1 MNLARLVIRAP
12 VTTIVILF
20 TIFGIGVISITR
32 LPLAFLPDV
41 DFPQLNVY
49 VPYPNAIPSQVQE
62 EITRPLEEA
71 LSTMGHLKKIY
82 SSSASDGSNIFLEF
96 DWGVDIDI
104 LRVEAREKIDRVRGE
119 LPDDVDQIFVQGFKS
134 SDIPVLVLRVSS
146 GKDLSRSYD
155 LIERK
160 IVNPLKQVPGVA
172 KVTSYGV
179 EKKEIA
185 IELDMDRVTKHSVD
199 VGSLL
204 SRLSSSNKNVTA
216 GRVEEEARNY
226 PIRVLGDFK
235 TLKDIADF
243 PVTGNLKLSDVA
255 DIKYEEP
262 SLNYGRHLN
271 RERAIGIEVMK
282 ESGYNTVKV
291 AQQARKKLEQ
301 IGKDPAL
308 EGLSILTFTDQSEEI
323 LNGLNGL
330 LHSGMIGALL
340 ACVVLYF
347 FLRNVSAT
355 LAIGL
360 AIPFSAVSACVFM
373 FFAGRSLNIL
383 SMMGLMLSVGMLV
396 DNAVVVL
403 ESIFRHRQAGESP
416 ENASIIGTQE
426 VLPAVVTSTLAT
438 IIVFLPLTLGA
449 KTQISVWIGETGRTI
464 FAALI
469 CSLLVSVTLI
479 PLFMYRFGHLVHK
492 RPSEFIANL
501 TEHYKRYLK
510 WSLAH
515 RWKMAGIMV
524 VVLASMVF
532 PFSKLEKSAFSGTE
546 VESIVMEYHFTEN
559 VNHKVAERYVN
570 AVEEYVTSHAKELN
584 MKSLYT
590 YFTDNNATTLLYPY
604 PQYTGEEDVKKIRE
618 KLRTG
623 LPKQPGLELKLSGYQ
638 ESGGAGTISVNIF
651 GDAGPTLY
659 SLAEEAARRLS
670 FIPELKDIDTE
681 KQKGRDEI
689 QVVVDRELTVRSGLS
704 SSDVATAVA
713 MFFRGVPVSRFRG
726 PEGEVDIWARV
737 KEEDRQ
743 NLENLKRLTL
753 TNKTGDPVPISSVAT
768 FVFDRGP
775 ASIDRQQRKTVAV
788 VTAHYE
794 ASDTPSIK
802 KKISRVLSGMAF
814 PAGYSWGY
822 GAFFEEESATQK
834 ELLVNMLLALIL
846 VYIVMAS
853 LFESFVHPFA
863 IMFSLPFA
871 FVGVTWLLFATG
883 TPFNIMAQIGLLI
896 LIGIVVNNGIVLIY
910 RVHQLRESGME
921 RTEAVVL
928 GASQRLR
935 PVLMTATTTVLGL
948 TPLALGRSAVGDAM
962 YYPMA
967 RCVIGGLV
975 ASSFLT
981 VIIVPCL
988 YGVLEDWW
996 VRVRGIFV
1004 RRTSGTE

>member
-1 MNLARLVIRAP
+1 MNIARLVIRSP
-12 VTTIVILF
+12 VTTIVVLF
-20 TIFGIGVISITR
+20 TIFSVGAISITR

-82 SSSASDGSNIFLEF
+82 SSSATDGSNIFLEF

-104 LRVEAREKIDRVRGE
+104 LRVEAREKIDRVRNE
-119 LPDDVDQIFVQGFKS
+119 LPSDVDQIFVQGFKS
-134 SDIPVLVLRVSS
+134 SDIPVLVLRISS
-146 GKDLSRSYD
+146 GKDLSKSYD

-160 IVNPLKQVPGVA
+160 IVNPLKQVSGVA

-179 EKKEIA
+179 EKREIS
-185 IELDMDRVTKHSVD
+185 IELDMDRVTEHSVD

-204 SRLSSSNKNVTA
+204 YRLSSSNRNVTA
-216 GRVEEEARNY
+216 GRVEEGTHKF

-235 TLKDIADF
+235 TLKDIEDF

-255 DIKYEEP
+255 NIKYEEP
-262 SLNYGRHLN
+262 KLNYGRHLN

-291 AQQARKKLEQ
+291 AQQARKRLEE

-308 EGLSILTFTDQSEEI
+308 KGFSILTFMDLSEEI

-330 LHSGMIGALL
+330 FHSGLIGALL
-340 ACVVLYF
+340 ACMVLYF
-347 FLRNVSAT
+347 FLRNIPAT

-360 AIPFSAVSACVFM
+360 AIPFSAVSACVFI
-373 FFAGRSLNIL
+373 FFAARSLNIL

-416 ENASIIGTQE
+416 ENSSIIGTQE
-426 VLPAVVTSTLAT
+426 VLPAVVTSTLTT

-449 KTQISVWIGETGRTI
+449 KTEISVWIGETGKTI

-469 CSLLVSVTLI
+469 CSFLVSVTLI

-492 RPSEFIANL
+492 QPSKLIANI
-501 TEHYKRYLK
+501 TERYKRYLK
-510 WSLAH
+510 WSMAH
-515 RWKMAGIMV
+515 RWKMAGIMA
-524 VVLASMVF
+524 VVLVSVIF
-532 PFSKLEKSAFSGTE
+532 PFSKLQKSAFSGAK
-546 VESIVMEYHFTEN
+546 VESIQMEYNFTEN
-559 VNHKVAERYVN
+559 VNHKVAEQYVN
-570 AVEEYVTSHAKELN
+570 VVEGYIASHAKELK

-604 PQYTGEEDVKKIRE
+604 PEYTDEKNVKVLRE
-618 KLRTG
+618 KLRKG
-623 LPKQPGLELKLSGYQ
+623 LPKLPGLEIKLGGYR
-638 ESGGAGTISVNIF
+638 ESGRGGSISVNIF

-670 FIPELKDIDTE
+670 FILELKDIDTQD
-681 KQKGRDEI
+681 QKGRDEI
-689 QVVVDRELTVRSGLS
+689 RVVVDRELTANNGLS
-704 SSDVATAVA
+704 SSDVARAVA

-726 PEGEVDIWARV
+726 PEGEVEIWARV
-737 KEEDRQ
+737 REEDRQ
-743 NLENLKRLTL
+743 NLENLKRLRL
-753 TNKTGDPVPISSVAT
+753 INETGNPIPLSSVAT
-768 FVFDRGP
+768 FVFDKGP
-775 ASIDRQQRKTVAV
+775 ASIERQQRKTVAA

-794 ASDTPSIK
+794 ASDTPSIR
-802 KKISRVLSGMAF
+802 KKISRVLSGMTF

-853 LFESFVHPFA
+853 LFESLVHPFA

-871 FVGVTWLLFATG
+871 FVGVAWLLFATG
-883 TPFNIMAQIGLLI
+883 TPFSIMAQVGLLI

-910 RVHQLRESGME
+910 RVHQLREGGME
-921 RTEAVVL
+921 RTEAVIL

-935 PVLMTATTTVLGL
+935 PVLMTAATTVLGL
-948 TPLALGRSAVGDAM
+948 TPLALGRSAVGNAM

-981 VIIVPCL
+981 VIIVPSL

-996 VRVRGIFV
+996 VRVRKVFV
-1004 RRTSGTE
+1004 K